1 MKNTITVPDATNPQR
16 SLTLTGVYNTI
27 TFTFTD
33 SDNKSHTVRVTSAEE
48 LLKLANFIGLQA
60 DVQIVSTGTRSS
72 HPAKMGVCIFDYQG
86 NRIKELYD
94 IKTLGLSEDYNDY
107 SYQNLTDTFGY
118 DQAIFALFTYD
129 GSIGR
134 ESIIKTLQA
143 CVKLQRLLIITGNYF
158 YAKPLTLENVA
169 KEARLDFTTVS
180 RCARDVRVYGP
191 TKTFSLDNHE
201 STLEKPSLFDEGVER
216 EFKKSD
222 DEKEDLVARL
232 AVLQRIKDMIDHEDK
247 RNPMGDEEICQALKE
262 LHFIIER
269 RTVAKYRGELLG
281 LPNSNQRRQNN

>member
-48 LLKLANFIGLQA
+48 LLKLANFIGMQA
-60 DVQIVSTGTRSS
+60 DIPIVSIGTRSS

-118 DQAIFALFTYD
+118 GQAIFALFTYD

-134 ESIIKTLQA
+134 DSIVKTIQA
-143 CVKLQRLLIITGNYF
+143 CVKLQRLLIVTGNYF

-169 KEARLDFTTVS
+169 KEAGLDFTTVS

-216 EFKKSD
+216 EFKKND

-281 LPNSNQRRQNN
+281 LPNSNERRER